1 MKDEPRAKI
10 GRRRAGG
17 YFLLLTGFLACPCHF
32 PILVAVLGGT
42 TFLGILLRDHVGL
55 VLLASGLYFF
65 GAFFLGLKV
74 LQREGGAPI
83 DQGDQ
88 QGERP
93 TPQFEPMAARP
104 QIIP

>member
-1 MKDEPRAKI
+1 MKDEPRAKM

-17 YFLLLTGFLACPCHF
+17 YFLLLTGFLACPCHL
-32 PILVAVLGGT
+32 PILAAVLGGT
-42 TFLGILLRDHVGL
+42 TFLGILLRDHVGF

-74 LQREGGAPI
+74 LQREGDAPI
-83 DQGDQ
+83 DQR
-88 QGERP
+88 GERP
-93 TPQFEPMAARP
+93 TPQIQPMAARP